1 VSLSNR
7 QKEKQKREDIR
18 VGTILAALYNL
29 SKAQG
34 QGKYLSLPGNADFT
48 PANFFPYLKEDEPV
62 ETEEQQAENF
72 MRMFGCPS
80 EVNNGN

>member
-29 SKAQG
+29 SKSQG
-34 QGKYLSLPGNADFT
+34 QGKYLSLSGNADFT
-48 PANFFPYLKEDEPV
+48 PATFFPYLKEDEPV
-62 ETEEQQAENF
+62 ETEDQMAANF
-72 MRMFGCPS
+72 MRMLGCPQ
-80 EVNNGN
+80 ELRNG